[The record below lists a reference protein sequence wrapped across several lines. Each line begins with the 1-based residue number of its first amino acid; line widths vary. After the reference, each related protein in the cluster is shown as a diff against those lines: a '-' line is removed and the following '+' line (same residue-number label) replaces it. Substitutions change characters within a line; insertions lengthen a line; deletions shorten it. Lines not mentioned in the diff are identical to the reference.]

1 MISFRQLEAAL
12 CGLMA
17 SGEAEGRRTCTRS
30 EAKGGQSERRR
41 QPLQARLTSARNA
54 HQSGRLAAHCV

>member
-1 MISFRQLEAAL
+1 MISFRQMEAAL

-30 EAKGGQSERRR
+30 EAKGGQSEKTARSRCRR
-41 QPLQARLTSARNA
+41 A
-54 HQSGRLAAHCV
+54 